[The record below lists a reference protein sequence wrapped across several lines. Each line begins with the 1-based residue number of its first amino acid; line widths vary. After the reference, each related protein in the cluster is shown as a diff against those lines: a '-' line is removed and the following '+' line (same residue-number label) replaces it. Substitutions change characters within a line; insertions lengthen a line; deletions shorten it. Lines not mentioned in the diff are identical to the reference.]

1 MEKNRMEQQNE
12 CDIIA
17 DLLPIYL
24 DGATQEETN
33 GFIEEHLANCEICKK
48 NYEWMSGS
56 VIEILNENNKKLKKK
71 KKYKSRM
78 FKKVKWKMLLYGY
91 LFLLISIWLYCVLDF
106 MFFF

>member
-33 GFIEEHLANCEICKK
+33 GFIEEHLASCEMCKK
-48 NYEWMSGS
+48 NYEWMSDS
-56 VIEILNENNKKLKKK
+56 FIETLNEDNKKREKKK
-71 KKYKSRM
+71 KHKNRM

-91 LFLLISIWLYCVLDF
+91 MFLLISIWLYCVLDF